1 MQVVAWLRYII
12 EILNAVV
19 AGVEVI
25 VNRWP
30 TNRPGSNQYG
40 ENARKNTE
48 VDKRAGKQ
56 EPV

>member
-1 MQVVAWLRYII
+1 MQVVVWLRYII

-19 AGVEVI
+19 AGVEVV

-30 TNRPGSNQYG
+30 TDRPGSDKYG
-40 ENARKNTE
+40 ENAIKNTE

-56 EPV
+56 EQV

>member
-30 TNRPGSNQYG
+30 ASRPGSDSYG
-40 ENARKNTE
+40 KSAIKDTA
-48 VDKRAGKQ
+48 VDFGAGKQ
-56 EPV
+56 EQV